1 MLEHLIIL
9 LDDTSISYCYAET
22 PSAESRLISTDTLKK
37 AIVFGM
43 KENLMINFV
52 LPADHQLSKEYL
64 DILETIDHN
73 KIGQGIRVAN
83 DIADIGNGGIVI
95 LRITYNTFISN
106 IDQIGDSLSS
116 VDRLNICFV
125 DIENFKDSDIPAY
138 TEALSILVKRIHEQ
152 QKKGLNPSLNLIT
165 DRIGKTT
172 MANCGAGVS
181 NITVAPNGKFYLCP
195 AFYYDEQLNIDNLLN
210 HSHPESKRSVGDL
223 DMGLNIPNKELL
235 HIDYAPLCRICDAY
249 HCHRCIWLNQ
259 KMTGD
264 INTPS
269 HQQCVMAHIERNA
282 ARQLEIL
289 TAEDGKITTIPEINY
304 IDPFD
309 LFVRK

>member
-1 MLEHLIIL
+1 MLQHLIIL
-9 LDDTSISYCYAET
+9 LDDTSVSYCYAES
-22 PSAESRLISTDTLKK
+22 PSTGARLIPIDTLKK

-52 LPADHQLSKEYL
+52 LPTDNELPKEYL

-73 KIGQGIRVAN
+73 KIGQEIRVVNNIN
-83 DIADIGNGGIVI
+83 DVGNGGIVI
-95 LRITYNTFISN
+95 LRITYDTFVSN
-106 IDQIGDSLSS
+106 IDQIGNSISS

-125 DIENFKDSDIPAY
+125 DIESFTDSDIPAY
-138 TEALSILVKRIHEQ
+138 TEALSMLVNKIYEL
-152 QKKGLNPSLNLIT
+152 QKNGLNPSLNLIT
-165 DRIGKTT
+165 DRIGKKA

-181 NITVAPNGKFYLCP
+181 NITIAPNGKFYICP
-195 AFYYDEQLNIDNLLN
+195 AFYYDEQQNIDNLLN
-210 HSHPESKRSVGDL
+210 HCCPESKRSVGDL
-223 DMGLNIPNKELL
+223 DTGLSIPNRDLL
-235 HIDYAPLCRICDAY
+235 HIEYAPLCRICDAY

-259 KMTGD
+259 KLTGD

-282 ARQLEIL
+282 ARQLETL
-289 TAEDGKITTIPEINY
+289 TAEDGNEITIPEINY